1 MKKFI
6 LKWGKGSVLG
16 IQAVYK
22 TMTIEE
28 ECIDDVDPLVI
39 LPYAIKR
46 RVYYVRK
53 YILLKQKETMT
64 MVAISNSLKRKKL
77 KRTDTIVSILFN

>member
-1 MKKFI
+1 MRKFI

-39 LPYAIKR
+39 LPYTIKR
-46 RVYYVRK
+46 RVQYVRK
-53 YILLKQKETMT
+53 IHTSET
-64 MVAISNSLKRKKL
+64 KRNYDYGSYVEFIEAEEIKK
-77 KRTDTIVSILFN
+77 D

>member
-39 LPYAIKR
+39 LPYVIN
-46 RVYYVRK
+46 
-53 YILLKQKETMT
+53 M
-64 MVAISNSLKRKKL
+64 
-77 KRTDTIVSILFN
+77 

>member
-1 MKKFI
+1 MRKFI

-28 ECIDDVDPLVI
+28 AGQIFEMEP
-39 LPYAIKR
+39 
-46 RVYYVRK
+46 
-53 YILLKQKETMT
+53 
-64 MVAISNSLKRKKL
+64 
-77 KRTDTIVSILFN
+77 DTTFVVQIQV

>member
-1 MKKFI
+1 MIKFI

-22 TMTIEE
+22 TTTIEE

-53 YILLKQKETMT
+53 NTSETKRNYDYGSYIEFIE
-64 MVAISNSLKRKKL
+64 AEEIKK
-77 KRTDTIVSILFN
+77 D

>member
-1 MKKFI
+1 MIKFI

-53 YILLKQKETMT
+53 NTSETKRNYDYGSYIEFIE
-64 MVAISNSLKRKKL
+64 AEEIKK
-77 KRTDTIVSILFN
+77 D